1 MNTSKSKWLAY
12 TLVIG
17 LIPTATRLM
26 VWITTAPGK
35 VAPFNTPD
43 FLVLGLVLHASMI
56 NELEH
61 LSLKERGWKTLQNG
75 SSLFF
80 IALYSA
86 LFATTI
92 IGEKTPDLIDTNLM
106 LSMSVIVAIWS
117 AVFGLSIFH
126 RLSKRNSE

>member
-1 MNTSKSKWLAY
+1 MKTSKSKWLAY

-17 LIPTATRLM
+17 LVPIATRLL
-26 VWITTAPGK
+26 VWATTAPGK
-35 VAPFNTPD
+35 VEPFHAPD
-43 FLVLGLVLHASMI
+43 FIVLGLVLHASMI

-92 IGEKTPDLIDTNLM
+92 IGEKTPELIDTDLM
-106 LSMSVIVAIWS
+106 LSMSVVVAVWS
-117 AVFGLSIFH
+117 AVFGFSVFH